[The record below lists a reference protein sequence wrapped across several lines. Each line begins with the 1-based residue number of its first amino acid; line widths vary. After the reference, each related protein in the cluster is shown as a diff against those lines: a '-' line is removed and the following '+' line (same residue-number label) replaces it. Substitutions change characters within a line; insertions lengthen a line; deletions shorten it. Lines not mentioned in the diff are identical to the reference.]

1 MVDLEGGTV
10 LAVLELQPTRER
22 IRFDEEDYVK
32 NNDRREATLGLL
44 RDYMGG
50 RLDRRQLLKSA
61 AAAGVLLPVLSIMR
75 GASPAY
81 AQDASPVAEEAGSTI
96 TVPEGLST
104 DYQGTKI
111 SIMGPN
117 SADPDLA
124 WFQVAMQ
131 KFSDATGI
139 ETNLVYGE
147 NQTDARLQAMR
158 QQFAAQASDIDAYQI
173 DIIWPGVVAEHAVP
187 LQDALGDAA
196 KNMFPGIVEA
206 NTVDGNL
213 IGMPW
218 FTDAGLLYYRTDL
231 LEKYSVE
238 APATWADLETAAQ
251 TIKDGENADNPDFT
265 GFVWQ
270 GKAYEGLTCNG
281 LEWLVSQG
289 GGTIIDTDRNV
300 TVNNDKAI
308 AAMDRAAKWV
318 NGISPEGVT
327 TYTEPETL
335 NIFVAGNAAFARN
348 WPYMYAASQENE
360 AVKGKVGISPL
371 PKGDDPEDKS
381 AATLGGWQMMVSK
394 YSENQDA
401 AIEWVKYITSP
412 ELQKSYAIE
421 RSHLPTIP
429 AVYDDPDVAAA
440 SEFIP
445 RLKPVFEAAVG
456 RPSAQTGDLYPELS
470 TVFYQ
475 QLNLI
480 LSGSK
485 SAADGAAQMEKDMQ
499 SILESD

>member
-1 MVDLEGGTV
+1 MKST
-10 LAVLELQPTRER
+10 
-22 IRFDEEDYVK
+22 
-32 NNDRREATLGLL
+32 DRREATIGLL

-50 RLDRRQLLKSA
+50 RIDRRQLLKSA

-75 GASPAY
+75 GASPAS
-81 AQDASPVAEEAGSTI
+81 AQDASPAAAEEAGSTI
-96 TVPEGLST
+96 TVPSDIRTDLS
-104 DYQGTKI
+104 GSKI

-117 SADPDLA
+117 SADPDLP
-124 WFQVAMQ
+124 WFQAAMQ

-158 QQFAAQASDIDAYQI
+158 QQFAAQASDIDVYQI

-187 LQDALGDAA
+187 LQDKEKLGDAA

-231 LEKYSVE
+231 LEKYNVE
-238 APATWADLETAAQ
+238 PPATWTDLENAAQ

-308 AAMDRAAKWV
+308 AAMDRASKWV

-327 TYTEPETL
+327 TYTEPETA
-335 NIFVAGNAAFARN
+335 NIWVAGNAAFARN
-348 WPYMYAASQENE
+348 WPYMYAASQDSD
-360 AVKGKVGISPL
+360 ATKGKVGVSPL
-371 PKGDDPEDKS
+371 PKGDAEDDKS
-381 AATLGGWQMMVSK
+381 AACLGGWQVMVSK
-394 YSENQDA
+394 YSKQQDA
-401 AIEWVKYITSP
+401 AVEWVVYITSP
-412 ELQKSYAIE
+412 ELQTSYAIE

-429 AVYDDPDVAAA
+429 SVYDDPAVAEA

-475 QLNLI
+475 QLNLV

-485 SAADGAAQMEKDMQ
+485 SAADGAAQMEKDMK
-499 SILESD
+499 SVLEND